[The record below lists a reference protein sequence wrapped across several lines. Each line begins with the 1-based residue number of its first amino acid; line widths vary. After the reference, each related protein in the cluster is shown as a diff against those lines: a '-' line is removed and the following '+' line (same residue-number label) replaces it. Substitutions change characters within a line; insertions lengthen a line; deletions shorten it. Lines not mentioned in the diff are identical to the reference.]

1 MNGWVSYTQEV
12 EKLTEKTKRDTRER
26 DNQDIRTQFAAFQ
39 EGYRQLRDEM
49 YPLCKISKRRSDVYN
64 KRVETWKE
72 SVNAF
77 LLKRLGQKAMDDFRT
92 VTFEY
97 DHRECG
103 RIEWIKKWLIELS
116 DRLRRVDAQLD
127 SYPRPS

>member
-1 MNGWVSYTQEV
+1 MVS
-12 EKLTEKTKRDTRER
+12 KLGGLDLTIPQGGSPALTANLDKSD
-26 DNQDIRTQFAAFQ
+26 
-39 EGYRQLRDEM
+39 
-49 YPLCKISKRRSDVYN
+49 PLCKISKRQSDVYN